1 MAGGGP
7 AIFLCAGTSGN
18 ARNRKEIL
26 MKRNYPHLCSPITIG
41 NVTFR
46 NRMFSAPMGGT
57 DITND
62 GCIGPKSTAFYEL
75 RAKGGAAAVTVSEC
89 MVHPATDGSHAYHL
103 DESILNSLASATYTA
118 DAIRRHGAIPS
129 LELSHSGMYSGT
141 YMTDKSRQKGL
152 AQWGPSA
159 CTRPDGVPVGELTK
173 EMIADIVRSYGHVAG
188 LAKRAGFEMIMIHG
202 GHGWLINQFF
212 SPYFN
217 HRGDEYGG
225 SLENRC
231 RFAVEVLQSV
241 RAAVGPGFP
250 IEFRMSGSELF
261 EGGYDLAEGCR
272 IAQQIEPYINL
283 LHVSAGTYQRG
294 FGDTHPS
301 MFKEHG
307 CNVYLAAEIKKH
319 VSVPVAT
326 IGGLND
332 PAQMEEI
339 IASGKADVVYMARAL
354 LADPQLPNKVM
365 ANREGEIVRCLRC
378 FTCMAERAATATRR
392 CTVNP
397 LIGRELEGDT
407 VYPAPEK
414 KKVLVAG
421 GGPGGLYAAYTAARR
436 GHQVILCEKDGELG
450 GILKSEQALPF
461 KREMYELAGTY
472 AALARKAG
480 VEIRLNTTV
489 TPELAEIEAPDALI
503 IAVGSAPLVPPIP
516 GLDGDNVVIVNNYYK
531 EKDKVTDD
539 VVVFGGGLAGCECAI
554 HLGQEGK
561 RVHLVEM
568 RDALAPDANVRH
580 RPLLLKEIERYA
592 TVHTG
597 CKGLEVRSDGIVCET
612 KNGERILVPGTSVI
626 CALGQRSRTA
636 GVDALRDC
644 APFVRVIGDAAK
656 VSTITNAVYWGY
668 HAALDI

>member
-1 MAGGGP
+1 MTRQ
-7 AIFLCAGTSGN
+7 F
-18 ARNRKEIL
+18 
-26 MKRNYPHLCSPITIG
+26 PHLCSPITLAG
-41 NVTFR
+41 TTFR

-75 RAKGGAAAVTVSEC
+75 RAKGGAGAVTVSEC
-89 MVHPATDGSHAYHL
+89 MVHPQTDGSHAYHL
-103 DESILNSLASATYTA
+103 DTAVLNSLACATYTA

-129 LELSHSGMYSGT
+129 LELSHSGMYAGT
-141 YMTDKSRQKGL
+141 YMTDKTRQHEMC
-152 AQWGPSA
+152 QWGPSD
-159 CTRPDGVPVGELTK
+159 TVRPDGVPVRALTK
-173 EMIADIVRSYGHVAG
+173 ELIDDIVAAYGRVAG

-202 GHGWLINQFF
+202 GHGWLINQFL

-217 HRGDEYGG
+217 KRTDEYGG

-231 RFAVEVLQSV
+231 RLACEVLDAV
-241 RAAVGPGFP
+241 REAVGPRFP

-261 EGGYDLAEGCR
+261 DGGYGLDEGVR
-272 IAQQIEPYINL
+272 IAQQIESRVDL

-294 FGDTHPS
+294 FGNTHPS

-326 IGGLND
+326 IGALND

-354 LADPQLPNKVM
+354 LADPELPRKVTE
-365 ANREGEIVRCLRC
+365 NRTDEIVHCLRC
-378 FTCMAERAATATRR
+378 FTCMAERAATSTRR

-397 LIGRELEGDT
+397 LIGREIEGT
-407 VYPAPEK
+407 EVQPAPVK
-414 KKVLVAG
+414 KRVLVAG

-436 GHQVILCEKDGELG
+436 GHEVILCEKDAELG
-450 GILKSEQALPF
+450 GILKSEQAIPF

-472 AALARKAG
+472 ARLARKAG
-480 VEIRLNTTV
+480 VEIRLNTPV
-489 TPELAEIEAPDALI
+489 TPEYAERLAPDALI
-503 IAVGSAPLVPPIP
+503 IAVGSSPLVPNIP
-516 GLDGDNVVIVNNYYK
+516 GLHGDNVVVVNNYYR

-554 HLGQEGK
+554 HLGMEGK

-568 RDALAPDANVRH
+568 RDELAPDANVRH
-580 RPLLLKEIERYA
+580 RPLLLAEVEKYVTA
-592 TVHTG
+592 HTG
-597 CKGLEVRSDGIVCET
+597 YQGVEVRADGVLCQDSEG
-612 KNGERILVPGTSVI
+612 NEVLVPGTTVI
-626 CALGQRSRTA
+626 CALGQRSNTDL
-636 GVDALRDC
+636 VEQLRDC